1 MTQPVGTA
9 LSCDQIKKDAEG
21 RMTKSLE
28 ALKGELGK
36 LRTGRAHAGLLEHV
50 KVDYYGN
57 KSPLNQLA
65 NISVADAR
73 TLTVT
78 PYDKSSTQAVE
89 KAIRESGLG
98 LNPAATGTVI
108 RVPLPSLT
116 EERRKELG
124 KHVRVE
130 GENAKVAVRNV
141 RRDANQHLKDLLKK
155 KQITEDED
163 KRAEDAVQKATDRFI
178 ADIDKLVATKE
189 QEIMQV

>member
-1 MTQPVGTA
+1 MTQSV
-9 LSCDQIKKDAEG
+9 DQIKKDAEE

-28 ALKGELGK
+28 TLKSEMSK

-50 KVDYYGN
+50 KVDYYGA
-57 KSPLNQLA
+57 KTPLNQLA
-65 NISVADAR
+65 NISVSDAR
-73 TLTVT
+73 TLTVQ
-78 PYDKSSTQAVE
+78 PYDKGSMQAVE
-89 KAIRESGLG
+89 KAIRDASLG

-108 RVPLPSLT
+108 RVPLPALT

-124 KHVRVE
+124 KHVRGE

-155 KQITEDED
+155 KLITEDDD
-163 KRAEDAVQKATDRFI
+163 KRAQDAIQKATDKFI

>member
-1 MTQPVGTA
+1 MTQSV
-9 LSCDQIKKDAEG
+9 DQIKKDAEG

-28 ALKGELGK
+28 TLKSEMSK
-36 LRTGRAHAGLLEHV
+36 LRTGRAHAGLLDHV
-50 KVDYYGN
+50 RVDYYGT

-65 NISVADAR
+65 NISVSDAR
-73 TLTVT
+73 TLTVQ
-78 PYDKSSTQAVE
+78 PYDKGSMQAVE
-89 KAIRESGLG
+89 KAIRDAGLG

-108 RVPLPSLT
+108 RVPLPALT

-124 KHVRVE
+124 KHVRGE

-155 KQITEDED
+155 KLITEDDD
-163 KRAEDAVQKATDRFI
+163 KRAQDAIQKATDKFI
-178 ADIDKLVATKE
+178 ADIDKLVSAKE